1 MTVRDLAEFEVKAC
15 HPDSDLASAAKMM
28 WDGDCGA
35 IPVVNAERQ
44 VVGML
49 TDRDICIAAA
59 TRAAAPPQI
68 QVKDVM
74 STEVAS
80 CSADDDVKTAMKVMK
95 ERRIRRMPVVDAQGR
110 LAGILSIN
118 DLAMRADC
126 KSGAALPGEQFLDTM
141 KAICAHTHQ
150 PVTA

>member
-1 MTVRDLAEFEVKAC
+1 MTVRELAEFEVKAC
-15 HPDSDLASAAKMM
+15 SPESDLASAAKMM

-35 IPVVNAERQ
+35 IPVVSSEGR

-49 TDRDICIAAA
+49 TDRDICIATA
-59 TRAAAPPQI
+59 TRAAAPPNV

-80 CSADDDVKTAMKVMK
+80 CTADDDVKTAMRIMK
-95 ERRIRRMPVVDAQGR
+95 DRRIRRIPVLNAQGR
-110 LAGILSIN
+110 LEGILSIN
-118 DLAMRADC
+118 DLAMRAEC
-126 KSGAALPGEQFLDTM
+126 KSGAALPGELFLDTL
-141 KAICAHTHQ
+141 KTICAHTHQ